1 MEWLE
6 FCQKMKRIIPER
18 SRLLDTRYES
28 ERIVYKIGDS
38 EYEYTIA
45 QYLELKERLSE
56 YIFSSFSLANPN
68 SYEILVE
75 NIDMG
80 RHYPLPIS
88 SNDEEDLITTVDN
101 ELNLTYTIRPI
112 SDELLWFVIKSLDD
126 EYHMSIRAPHS
137 WMVEK
142 IRSISNKSLFE
153 IIRIMYR
160 LPLELHISSSNVIPY
175 DKMENYA
182 HSYLFNFTYNTDC
195 VLRKI
200 SSIESI
206 LPKRTFRHGFRHRNY
221 NEIEFPKLIYSQ
233 DLVEQYH
240 MAVASSDP
248 FMKFIGYY
256 HIIEH
261 FYDDVYSDEIINNVK
276 EIIQS
281 PGFSSKRKKDLI
293 KIIDLVKKK
302 TKQGREEYIGTE
314 SEALELTLKKYINI
328 HSLIDELNNI
338 DESLVS
344 YYTHNEVSFS
354 KGDTFDLNDI
364 QNQKLYKKIAAR
376 IYKTRNSLVH
386 CKSNETRLNE
396 RGIYQPF
403 KNNQE
408 LLKEIPLMRCIAELI
423 IIKTAKDI

>member
-6 FCQKMKRIIPER
+6 FCQKIKRIIPER
-18 SRLLDTRYES
+18 SRLLDIRYEN
-28 ERIVYKIGDS
+28 ERIVYKIGDA
-38 EYEYTIA
+38 EYEYTST
-45 QYLELKERLSE
+45 QYLALKERLSE
-56 YIFSSFSLANPN
+56 YLFSSFSLATPN

-75 NIDMG
+75 NIDIG
-80 RHYPLPIS
+80 RHYPLLLS
-88 SNDEEDLITTVDN
+88 LRDEEDLITTVDN
-101 ELNLTYTIRPI
+101 DLNLTYTIRPI
-112 SDELLWFVIKSLDD
+112 SDEFLWFVIKSLDD
-126 EYHMSIRAPHS
+126 KCMSLKGPYL
-137 WMVEK
+137 WLYEK

-153 IIRIMYR
+153 IIRVMYR
-160 LPLELHISSSNVIPY
+160 LPIELHISSPNVISY

-182 HSYLFNFTYNTDC
+182 HSYLFNFTYNTDY

-206 LPKRTFRHGFRHRNY
+206 FPKRNFSHGSRHRNY

-233 DLVEQYH
+233 DLVEQYQ
-240 MAVASSDP
+240 MAVASNDP

-276 EIIQS
+276 EIIQN

-302 TKQGREEYIGTE
+302 TRQGREEYIGTE

-344 YYTHNEVSFS
+344 YYAHNQVSFS
-354 KGDTFDLNDI
+354 KGDTFDLKDI
-364 QNQKLYKKIAAR
+364 QNQSLYKKIAAR
-376 IYKTRNSLVH
+376 IYKTRNSIVH
-386 CKSNETRLNE
+386 CKSNENRLNE

-408 LLKEIPLMRCIAELI
+408 LHKEIPLMRCIAELI
-423 IIKTAKDI
+423 IIKTAKDM